1 MAISTVTEFARELKI
16 PAKVLVE
23 QLRSAGIS
31 VENENSTVSDA
42 DKAKLLENLHTE
54 RTQNTKPRKITI
66 MRRETSTIRQHDGQ
80 GGAHTIEVEVRRRRV
95 FVKNTQAATDR
106 AAQMKAAREE
116 MEARAREQLA
126 AKAAA
131 EAATAKK
138 VETPA
143 AAPKMAT
150 PAPEA
155 KPTAAT
161 EVKTEVAPKAEVKEA
176 STGSA
181 EVKKEV
187 LSKVSETPATSEKAE
202 VKAEQKK
209 ETAEEKPAS
218 AKPQEVKPAVEKK
231 TTEPK
236 KEEKAPA
243 ASNPKAEAKPEAKS
257 QQKKAPMQQQ
267 NKPRKG
273 ENQQKAAKPVNATNA
288 RAQQPK
294 QPQKP
299 EVSAEE
305 RARLEAERN
314 AARRKAQEEAEAIR
328 QMLARPKVVLK
339 AKATPA
345 AKGAPAAAPATKK
358 EEKKSEHR
366 KGSSQNNTAEKN
378 EGNGGKK
385 GGFKGRGRND
395 RSMNDNGW
403 GEDSRSHRA
412 MKTRGAIDDGSEEE
426 TSWRSRSRKPK
437 RDRNAAVAATPAEPI
452 VREVSVPETI
462 SVADLARK
470 MAVKA
475 TEVIKTLMKMGQMV
489 TINQMLDQD
498 TAMIIV
504 EEMGHKAV
512 QAKIDDPEALLGELA
527 GASQNYPATP
537 RPPVVTIMGHVDHGK
552 TSLLDYIRRAKV
564 AAGEAGGITQHIGAY
579 HVKTP
584 RGIVTFLDTP
594 GHEAFTA
601 MRARG
606 AQATDIVI
614 LVVAADDGVMPQTKE
629 AIAHAKA
636 AKVPL
641 VVAINKIDKPE
652 ANPERVRNELVQN
665 GVMPEEYGGDV
676 PFIPVSAK
684 TGQGV
689 DELLENLLLQAEM
702 LELKAPAEG
711 PAKGLVV
718 ESRLDKGRGPVASVL
733 VQAGLLKKGDIVLVG
748 QAYGRVRA
756 MNNELGKSVPEAGPS
771 IPVEI
776 LGLSDV
782 PQAGDVLLTVPDEKK
797 AREVALFRQSRNR
810 DVRLAQQQSA
820 RLDNAFNQNGDV
832 KTLSVVIKADVQGS
846 QEAISAALQKL
857 STDEVRVQVV
867 YSAVGG
873 ISETDVN
880 LAAASR
886 AIIIGFNVRADAM
899 AKKTAETNAIEIRY
913 YNIIYDAIDD
923 VKAAMSGM
931 LAPERKETG
940 IGLLEIRQT
949 IHIPKV
955 GLIAGCRVME
965 GVVRRGANVRLI
977 RDNVVVWTGELASLK
992 HFKDDVREVQAGNE
1006 CGLSLKGHDD
1016 IKEGDQLEIFE
1027 VTEIARTL

>member
-1 MAISTVTEFARELKI
+1 MANSTVTDFARELHI

-23 QLRSAGIS
+23 QLRSAGIPVQS
-31 VENENSTVSDA
+31 ETSAVSDA
-42 DKAKLLENLHTE
+42 DKAKLLEKLHTE
-54 RTQNTKPRKITI
+54 RTQNAKPRKITI
-66 MRRETSTIRQHDGQ
+66 MRRETTTIRQNDGQ
-80 GGAHTIEVEVRRRRV
+80 GGAHTIEVEVRRRRI
-95 FVKNTQAATDR
+95 FVKNTQAAQAARAELEAKAKAQVQAALDQKK
-106 AAQMKAAREE
+106 AAQEKSSV
-116 MEARAREQLA
+116 
-126 AKAAA
+126 K
-131 EAATAKK
+131 T
-138 VETPA
+138 VTP
-143 AAPKMAT
+143 P
-150 PAPEA
+150 PAPA
-155 KPTAAT
+155 PVAVKPVTP
-161 EVKTEVAPKAEVKEA
+161 VKTPQE
-176 STGSA
+176 
-181 EVKKEV
+181 
-187 LSKVSETPATSEKAE
+187 
-202 VKAEQKK
+202 
-209 ETAEEKPAS
+209 
-218 AKPQEVKPAVEKK
+218 KPQEVKA
-231 TTEPK
+231 EPK
-236 KEEKAPA
+236 VKAAPVAPA
-243 ASNPKAEAKPEAKS
+243 APEAPKAASEVVKPAQSQKVEPVAPVKKPETAASAQAPQGKVGIADKPLVKEAS
-257 QQKKAPMQQQ
+257 KAPV
-267 NKPRKG
+267 
-273 ENQQKAAKPVNATNA
+273 KPVKETKGSVPKAIKPTAPSAQKVKEDAERDAA
-288 RAQQPK
+288 RLKAQQ
-294 QPQKP
+294 
-299 EVSAEE
+299 
-305 RARLEAERN
+305 
-314 AARRKAQEEAEAIR
+314 EAEAIR

-339 AKATPA
+339 AKPTPV
-345 AKGAPAAAPATKK
+345 AKPVVK
-358 EEKKSEHR
+358 EEKKPDRRKSADAPKSE
-366 KGSSQNNTAEKN
+366 AP
-378 EGNGGKK
+378 KK
-385 GGFKGRGRND
+385 GGFKNHGRSE
-395 RSMNDNGW
+395 RSGENAW
-403 GEDSRSHRA
+403 GEDSRTHRA
-412 MKTRGAIDDGSEEE
+412 LKTRGAIDGGSDED
-426 TSWRSRSRKPK
+426 TSWRSRSKKPK
-437 RDRNAAVAATPAEPI
+437 RDRSNATPAGQAPAEPI

-498 TAMIIV
+498 AAMIVV

-512 QAKIDDPEALLGELA
+512 QAKADDPEALLGEL
-527 GASQNYPATP
+527 SETTTTYPEKP

-641 VVAINKIDKPE
+641 VVAINKMDKPE

-665 GVMPEEYGGDV
+665 GVMPEEFGGDV

-684 TGQGV
+684 TGLGV
-689 DELLENLLLQAEM
+689 DELLENVLLQAEM

-711 PAKGLVV
+711 PAKGLVI

-733 VQAGLLKKGDIVLVG
+733 VQSGLLKKGDIVLVG
-748 QAYGRVRA
+748 QVYGRVRA
-756 MNNELGKSVPEAGPS
+756 MNNEMSKAVQQAGPS

-810 DVRLAQQQSA
+810 DVRLAKQQSA
-820 RLDNAFNQNGDV
+820 RLDSAFNQNGDV
-832 KTLSVVIKADVQGS
+832 KTLSVIIKADVQGS

-880 LAAASR
+880 LAAASH

-899 AKKTAETNAIEIRY
+899 AKKTAETDGIEIRY

-949 IHIPKV
+949 IHVPKV
-955 GLIAGCRVME
+955 GLIAGCRVLE
-965 GVVRRGANVRLI
+965 GVVRRNASARQLRN
-977 RDNVVVWTGELASLK
+977 NVVIWTGELASLK

-1016 IKEGDQLEIFE
+1016 IQVGDQLEIFE
-1027 VTEIARTL
+1027 VTEVARTL

>member
-1 MAISTVTEFARELKI
+1 MANSTVTDFARELHI

-23 QLRSAGIS
+23 QLRSAGIPVQS
-31 VENENSTVSDA
+31 ETSAVSDA
-42 DKAKLLENLHTE
+42 DKAKLLEKLHTE
-54 RTQNTKPRKITI
+54 RTQNAKPRKITI
-66 MRRETSTIRQHDGQ
+66 MRRETTTIRQNDGQ
-80 GGAHTIEVEVRRRRV
+80 GGAHTIEVEVRRRRI
-95 FVKNTQAATDR
+95 FVKNTQAAQAARAELEAKAKAQVQAALDQKK
-106 AAQMKAAREE
+106 AAQEKSSV
-116 MEARAREQLA
+116 
-126 AKAAA
+126 K
-131 EAATAKK
+131 T
-138 VETPA
+138 VTP
-143 AAPKMAT
+143 P
-150 PAPEA
+150 PAPA
-155 KPTAAT
+155 PVAVKP
-161 EVKTEVAPKAEVKEA
+161 V
-176 STGSA
+176 
-181 EVKKEV
+181 
-187 LSKVSETPATSEKAE
+187 TP
-202 VKAEQKK
+202 VKAPQE
-209 ETAEEKPAS
+209 
-218 AKPQEVKPAVEKK
+218 KPQEVKA
-231 TTEPK
+231 EPK
-236 KEEKAPA
+236 VKAAPVAPA
-243 ASNPKAEAKPEAKS
+243 APEAPKAASEVVKPAQSQKVEPVAPVKKPETVASAQAPQGKVGIADKPLVKEASKAPVKPVKEAKGSVPKAIKPTAPS
-257 QQKKAPMQQQ
+257 AQKVKEDAE
-267 NKPRKG
+267 RD
-273 ENQQKAAKPVNATNA
+273 AARLK
-288 RAQQPK
+288 AQQ
-294 QPQKP
+294 
-299 EVSAEE
+299 
-305 RARLEAERN
+305 
-314 AARRKAQEEAEAIR
+314 EAEAIR

-339 AKATPA
+339 AKPTPV
-345 AKGAPAAAPATKK
+345 AKPVVK
-358 EEKKSEHR
+358 EEKKPDRRKSADAPKSE
-366 KGSSQNNTAEKN
+366 AP
-378 EGNGGKK
+378 KK
-385 GGFKGRGRND
+385 GGFKNHGRSE
-395 RSMNDNGW
+395 RSGENAW
-403 GEDSRSHRA
+403 GEDSRTHRA
-412 MKTRGAIDDGSEEE
+412 LKTRGAIDGGSDED
-426 TSWRSRSRKPK
+426 TSWRSRSKKPK
-437 RDRNAAVAATPAEPI
+437 RDRSNATPAGQAPAEPI

-498 TAMIIV
+498 TAMIVV

-512 QAKIDDPEALLGELA
+512 QAKADDPEALLGEL
-527 GASQNYPATP
+527 SETTTTYPEKP

-641 VVAINKIDKPE
+641 VVAINKMDKPE

-665 GVMPEEYGGDV
+665 GVMPEEFGGDV

-684 TGQGV
+684 TGLGV
-689 DELLENLLLQAEM
+689 DELLENVLLQAEM

-711 PAKGLVV
+711 PAKGLVI

-733 VQAGLLKKGDIVLVG
+733 VQSGLLKKGDIVLVG
-748 QAYGRVRA
+748 QVYGRVRA
-756 MNNELGKSVPEAGPS
+756 MNNEMSKAVQQAGPS

-810 DVRLAQQQSA
+810 DVRLAKQQSA
-820 RLDNAFNQNGDV
+820 RLDSAFNQNGDV
-832 KTLSVVIKADVQGS
+832 KTLSVIIKADVQGS

-880 LAAASR
+880 LAAASH

-899 AKKTAETNAIEIRY
+899 AKKTAETDGIEIRY

-949 IHIPKV
+949 IHVPKV
-955 GLIAGCRVME
+955 GLIAGCRVLE
-965 GVVRRGANVRLI
+965 GVVRRNASARQLRN
-977 RDNVVVWTGELASLK
+977 NVVIWTGELASLK

-1016 IKEGDQLEIFE
+1016 IQVGDQLEIFE
-1027 VTEIARTL
+1027 VTEVARTL

>member
-1 MAISTVTEFARELKI
+1 MANSTVTDFARELHI

-23 QLRSAGIS
+23 QLRSAGIPVQS
-31 VENENSTVSDA
+31 ETSAVSDA
-42 DKAKLLENLHTE
+42 DKAKLLEKLHTE
-54 RTQNTKPRKITI
+54 RTQNAKPRKITI
-66 MRRETSTIRQHDGQ
+66 MRRETTTIRQNDGQ
-80 GGAHTIEVEVRRRRV
+80 GGAHTIEVEVRRRRI
-95 FVKNTQAATDR
+95 FVKNTQAAQAARAELEAKAKAQVQAALDQKK
-106 AAQMKAAREE
+106 AAQEKSSV
-116 MEARAREQLA
+116 
-126 AKAAA
+126 K
-131 EAATAKK
+131 T
-138 VETPA
+138 VTP
-143 AAPKMAT
+143 P
-150 PAPEA
+150 PAPA
-155 KPTAAT
+155 PVAVKP
-161 EVKTEVAPKAEVKEA
+161 V
-176 STGSA
+176 
-181 EVKKEV
+181 
-187 LSKVSETPATSEKAE
+187 TP
-202 VKAEQKK
+202 VKAPQE
-209 ETAEEKPAS
+209 
-218 AKPQEVKPAVEKK
+218 KPQEVKA
-231 TTEPK
+231 EPK
-236 KEEKAPA
+236 VKAAPVAPA
-243 ASNPKAEAKPEAKS
+243 APEAPKAASEVVKPAQSQKVEPVAPVKKPETAASAQAPQGKVGIADKPLVKEAS
-257 QQKKAPMQQQ
+257 KAPV
-267 NKPRKG
+267 
-273 ENQQKAAKPVNATNA
+273 KPVKETKGSVPKAIKPTAPSAQKVKEDAERDAA
-288 RAQQPK
+288 RLKAQQ
-294 QPQKP
+294 
-299 EVSAEE
+299 
-305 RARLEAERN
+305 
-314 AARRKAQEEAEAIR
+314 EAEAIR

-339 AKATPA
+339 AKPTPV
-345 AKGAPAAAPATKK
+345 AKPVVK
-358 EEKKSEHR
+358 EEKKPDRRKSADAPKSE
-366 KGSSQNNTAEKN
+366 AP
-378 EGNGGKK
+378 KK
-385 GGFKGRGRND
+385 GGFKNHGRSE
-395 RSMNDNGW
+395 RSGENAW
-403 GEDSRSHRA
+403 GEDSRTHRA
-412 MKTRGAIDDGSEEE
+412 LKTRGAIDGGSDED
-426 TSWRSRSRKPK
+426 TSWRSRSKKPK
-437 RDRNAAVAATPAEPI
+437 RDRSNATPAGQAPAEPI

-498 TAMIIV
+498 TAMIVV

-512 QAKIDDPEALLGELA
+512 QAKADDPEALLGEL
-527 GASQNYPATP
+527 SETTTTYPEKP

-641 VVAINKIDKPE
+641 VVAINKMDKPE

-665 GVMPEEYGGDV
+665 GVMPEESGGDV
-676 PFIPVSAK
+676 PLNPDSAK
-684 TGQGV
+684 TALGA
-689 DELLENLLLQAEM
+689 DEMLENAQLQAEM
-702 LELKAPAEG
+702 LELKPPAEG
-711 PAKGLVV
+711 PAKGLVI

-733 VQAGLLKKGDIVLVG
+733 VQSGLLKKGDIVLVG
-748 QAYGRVRA
+748 QVYGRVRA
-756 MNNELGKSVPEAGPS
+756 MNNEMSKAVQQAGPS

-810 DVRLAQQQSA
+810 DVRLAKQQSA
-820 RLDNAFNQNGDV
+820 RLDSAFNQNGDV
-832 KTLSVVIKADVQGS
+832 KTLSVIIKADVQGS

-880 LAAASR
+880 LAAASH

-899 AKKTAETNAIEIRY
+899 AKKMAETDGIEIRY

-949 IHIPKV
+949 IHVPKV
-955 GLIAGCRVME
+955 GLIAGCRVLE
-965 GVVRRGANVRLI
+965 GVVRRNASARQLRN
-977 RDNVVVWTGELASLK
+977 NVVIWTGELASLK

-1016 IKEGDQLEIFE
+1016 IQVGDQLEIFE
-1027 VTEIARTL
+1027 VTEVARTL

>member
-95 FVKNTQAATDR
+95 FVKNTQAASDR

-131 EAATAKK
+131 EAAASKK
-138 VETPA
+138 VETSAVAPKA
-143 AAPKMAT
+143 AAPASEVKPA
-150 PAPEA
+150 APEV
-155 KPTAAT
+155 KP
-161 EVKTEVAPKAEVKEA
+161 EVAPKAEVKEA
-176 STGSA
+176 SAAPA

-187 LSKVSETPATSEKAE
+187 PPKVSAVAPTTQKAE
-202 VKAEQKK
+202 VKATEKK
-209 ETAEEKPAS
+209 ETAEEKPA
-218 AKPQEVKPAVEKK
+218 AVKPQEVKAAAEKK
-231 TTEPK
+231 ASEPK
-236 KEEKAPA
+236 KEEKVPVVDK
-243 ASNPKAEAKPEAKS
+243 PKAEAKAEAKP
-257 QQKKAPMQQQ
+257 QQKKAPQQQQ

-273 ENQQKAAKPVNATNA
+273 ENQQKGGKPVNAVNV

-305 RARLEAERN
+305 KARIEAERN

-339 AKATPA
+339 AKATPV
-345 AKGAPAAAPATKK
+345 AKATPAAAPAAK

-366 KGSSQNNTAEKN
+366 KASQSNNAEKS
-378 EGNGGKK
+378 EGSGKK

-412 MKTRGAIDDGSEEE
+412 MKTRGAIDDGTEEE
-426 TSWRSRSRKPK
+426 TTSWRSRSRKPK
-437 RDRNAAVAATPAEPI
+437 RDRNVAAVAAPAEPI

-527 GASQNYPATP
+527 GAAQNYPATP

-676 PFIPVSAK
+676 PFVPVSAK

-689 DELLENLLLQAEM
+689 DDLLENLLLQAEM

-711 PAKGLVV
+711 PAKGLVI

-733 VQAGLLKKGDIVLVG
+733 VQTGLLKKGDIVLVG

-965 GVVRRGANVRLI
+965 GVVRRSANVRLI

>member
-1 MAISTVTEFARELKI
+1 MANSTVTDFARELHI

-23 QLRSAGIS
+23 QLRSAGIPVQS
-31 VENENSTVSDA
+31 ETSAVSDA
-42 DKAKLLENLHTE
+42 DKAKLLEKLHTE
-54 RTQNTKPRKITI
+54 RTQNAKPRKITI
-66 MRRETSTIRQHDGQ
+66 MRRETTTIRQNDGQ
-80 GGAHTIEVEVRRRRV
+80 GGAHTIEVEVRRRRI
-95 FVKNTQAATDR
+95 FVKNTQAAQAARAELEAKAKAQVQAALDQKK
-106 AAQMKAAREE
+106 AAQEKSSV
-116 MEARAREQLA
+116 
-126 AKAAA
+126 K
-131 EAATAKK
+131 T
-138 VETPA
+138 VTP
-143 AAPKMAT
+143 P
-150 PAPEA
+150 PAPA
-155 KPTAAT
+155 PVAVKP
-161 EVKTEVAPKAEVKEA
+161 V
-176 STGSA
+176 
-181 EVKKEV
+181 
-187 LSKVSETPATSEKAE
+187 TP
-202 VKAEQKK
+202 VKAPQE
-209 ETAEEKPAS
+209 
-218 AKPQEVKPAVEKK
+218 KPQEVKA
-231 TTEPK
+231 EPK
-236 KEEKAPA
+236 VKAAPVAPA
-243 ASNPKAEAKPEAKS
+243 APEAPKAASEVVKPAQSQKVEPVAPVKKPETAASAQAPQGKVGIADNPLVKEAS
-257 QQKKAPMQQQ
+257 KAPV
-267 NKPRKG
+267 
-273 ENQQKAAKPVNATNA
+273 KPVKETKGSVPKAIKPTAPSAQKVKEDAERDAA
-288 RAQQPK
+288 RLKAQQ
-294 QPQKP
+294 
-299 EVSAEE
+299 
-305 RARLEAERN
+305 
-314 AARRKAQEEAEAIR
+314 EAEAIR

-339 AKATPA
+339 AKPTPV
-345 AKGAPAAAPATKK
+345 AKPVVK
-358 EEKKSEHR
+358 EEKKPDRRKSADAPKSE
-366 KGSSQNNTAEKN
+366 AP
-378 EGNGGKK
+378 KK
-385 GGFKGRGRND
+385 GGFKNHGCSE
-395 RSMNDNGW
+395 RSGENAW
-403 GEDSRSHRA
+403 GEDSRMHRA
-412 MKTRGAIDDGSEEE
+412 LKTRGAIDGGSDED
-426 TSWRSRSRKPK
+426 TSWRSRSKKPK
-437 RDRNAAVAATPAEPI
+437 RDRSNATPAGQAPAEPI

-498 TAMIIV
+498 TAMIVV

-512 QAKIDDPEALLGELA
+512 QAKADDPEALLGEL
-527 GASQNYPATP
+527 SETTTTYPEKP

-641 VVAINKIDKPE
+641 VVAINKMDKPE

-665 GVMPEEYGGDV
+665 GVMPEEFGGDV

-684 TGQGV
+684 TGLGV
-689 DELLENLLLQAEM
+689 DELLENVLLQAEM

-711 PAKGLVV
+711 PAKGLVI

-733 VQAGLLKKGDIVLVG
+733 VQSGLLKKGDIVLVG
-748 QAYGRVRA
+748 QVYGRVRA
-756 MNNELGKSVPEAGPS
+756 MNNEMSKAVQQAGPS

-810 DVRLAQQQSA
+810 DVRLAKQQSA
-820 RLDNAFNQNGDV
+820 RLDSAFNQNGDV
-832 KTLSVVIKADVQGS
+832 KTLSVIIKADVQGS

-880 LAAASR
+880 LAAASH

-899 AKKTAETNAIEIRY
+899 AKKTAETDGIEIRY

-949 IHIPKV
+949 IHVPKV
-955 GLIAGCRVME
+955 GLIAGCRVLE
-965 GVVRRGANVRLI
+965 GVVRRNASARQLRN
-977 RDNVVVWTGELASLK
+977 NVVIWTGELASLK

-1016 IKEGDQLEIFE
+1016 IQVGDQLEIFE
-1027 VTEIARTL
+1027 VTEVARTL

>member
-1 MAISTVTEFARELKI
+1 MANSTVTDFARELHI

-23 QLRSAGIS
+23 QLRSAGIPVQS
-31 VENENSTVSDA
+31 ETSAVSDA
-42 DKAKLLENLHTE
+42 DKAKLLEKLHTE
-54 RTQNTKPRKITI
+54 RTQNAKPRKITI
-66 MRRETSTIRQHDGQ
+66 MRRETTTIRQNDGQ
-80 GGAHTIEVEVRRRRV
+80 GGAHTIEVEVRRRRI
-95 FVKNTQAATDR
+95 FVKNTQAAQAARAELEAKAKAQVQAALDQKK
-106 AAQMKAAREE
+106 AAQEKSSV
-116 MEARAREQLA
+116 
-126 AKAAA
+126 K
-131 EAATAKK
+131 T
-138 VETPA
+138 VTP
-143 AAPKMAT
+143 P
-150 PAPEA
+150 PAPA
-155 KPTAAT
+155 PVAVKPVTP
-161 EVKTEVAPKAEVKEA
+161 VKTPQE
-176 STGSA
+176 
-181 EVKKEV
+181 
-187 LSKVSETPATSEKAE
+187 
-202 VKAEQKK
+202 
-209 ETAEEKPAS
+209 
-218 AKPQEVKPAVEKK
+218 KPQEVKA
-231 TTEPK
+231 EPK
-236 KEEKAPA
+236 VKAAPVAPA
-243 ASNPKAEAKPEAKS
+243 APEAPKAASEVVKPAQSQKVEPVAPVKKPETAASAQAPQGKVGIADKPLVKEAS
-257 QQKKAPMQQQ
+257 KAPV
-267 NKPRKG
+267 
-273 ENQQKAAKPVNATNA
+273 KPVKETKGSVPKAIKPTAPSAQKVKEDAERDAA
-288 RAQQPK
+288 RLKAQQ
-294 QPQKP
+294 
-299 EVSAEE
+299 
-305 RARLEAERN
+305 
-314 AARRKAQEEAEAIR
+314 EAEAIR

-339 AKATPA
+339 AKPTPV
-345 AKGAPAAAPATKK
+345 AKPVVK
-358 EEKKSEHR
+358 EEKKPDRRKSADAPKSE
-366 KGSSQNNTAEKN
+366 AP
-378 EGNGGKK
+378 KK
-385 GGFKGRGRND
+385 GGFKNHGRSE
-395 RSMNDNGW
+395 RSGENAW
-403 GEDSRSHRA
+403 GEDSRTHRA
-412 MKTRGAIDDGSEEE
+412 LKTRGAIDGGSDED
-426 TSWRSRSRKPK
+426 TSWRSRSKKPK
-437 RDRNAAVAATPAEPI
+437 RDRSNATPAGQAPAEPI

-498 TAMIIV
+498 TAMIVV

-512 QAKIDDPEALLGELA
+512 QAKADDPEALLGEL
-527 GASQNYPATP
+527 SETTTTYPEKP

-641 VVAINKIDKPE
+641 VVAINKMDKPE

-665 GVMPEEYGGDV
+665 GVMPEEFGGDV

-684 TGQGV
+684 TGLGV
-689 DELLENLLLQAEM
+689 DELLENVLLQAEM

-711 PAKGLVV
+711 PAKGLVI

-733 VQAGLLKKGDIVLVG
+733 VQSGLLKKGDIVLVG
-748 QAYGRVRA
+748 QVYGRVRA
-756 MNNELGKSVPEAGPS
+756 MNNEMSKAVQQAGPS

-810 DVRLAQQQSA
+810 DVRLAKQQSA
-820 RLDNAFNQNGDV
+820 RLDSAFNQNGDV
-832 KTLSVVIKADVQGS
+832 KTLSVIIKADVQGS

-880 LAAASR
+880 LAAASH

-899 AKKTAETNAIEIRY
+899 AKKTAETDGIEIRY

-949 IHIPKV
+949 IHVPKV
-955 GLIAGCRVME
+955 GLIAGCRVLE
-965 GVVRRGANVRLI
+965 GVVRRNASARQLRN
-977 RDNVVVWTGELASLK
+977 NVVIWTGELASLK

-1016 IKEGDQLEIFE
+1016 IQVGDQLEIFE
-1027 VTEIARTL
+1027 VTEVARTL

>member
-1 MAISTVTEFARELKI
+1 MANSTVTDFARELHI

-23 QLRSAGIS
+23 QLRSAGIPVQS
-31 VENENSTVSDA
+31 ETSAVSDA
-42 DKAKLLENLHTE
+42 DKAKLLEKLHTE
-54 RTQNTKPRKITI
+54 RTQNAKPRKITI
-66 MRRETSTIRQHDGQ
+66 MRRETTTIRQNDGQ
-80 GGAHTIEVEVRRRRV
+80 GGAHTIEVEVRRRRI
-95 FVKNTQAATDR
+95 FVKNTQAAQAARAELEAKAKAQVQAALDQKK
-106 AAQMKAAREE
+106 AAQEKSSV
-116 MEARAREQLA
+116 
-126 AKAAA
+126 K
-131 EAATAKK
+131 T
-138 VETPA
+138 VTP
-143 AAPKMAT
+143 P
-150 PAPEA
+150 PAPA
-155 KPTAAT
+155 PVAVKP
-161 EVKTEVAPKAEVKEA
+161 V
-176 STGSA
+176 
-181 EVKKEV
+181 
-187 LSKVSETPATSEKAE
+187 TP
-202 VKAEQKK
+202 VKAPQE
-209 ETAEEKPAS
+209 
-218 AKPQEVKPAVEKK
+218 KPQEVKA
-231 TTEPK
+231 EPK
-236 KEEKAPA
+236 VKAAPVAPA
-243 ASNPKAEAKPEAKS
+243 APEAPKAASEVVKPAQSQKVEPVAPVKKPETAASAQAPQGKVGIADKPLVKEAS
-257 QQKKAPMQQQ
+257 KAPV
-267 NKPRKG
+267 
-273 ENQQKAAKPVNATNA
+273 KPVKETKGSVPKAIKPTAPSAQKVKEDAERDAA
-288 RAQQPK
+288 RLKAQQ
-294 QPQKP
+294 
-299 EVSAEE
+299 
-305 RARLEAERN
+305 
-314 AARRKAQEEAEAIR
+314 EAEAIR

-339 AKATPA
+339 AKPTPV
-345 AKGAPAAAPATKK
+345 AKPVVK
-358 EEKKSEHR
+358 EEKKPNRRKSADAPKSE
-366 KGSSQNNTAEKN
+366 AP
-378 EGNGGKK
+378 KK
-385 GGFKGRGRND
+385 GGFKNHGRSE
-395 RSMNDNGW
+395 RSGENAW
-403 GEDSRSHRA
+403 GEDSRTHRA
-412 MKTRGAIDDGSEEE
+412 LKTRGAIDGGSDED
-426 TSWRSRSRKPK
+426 TSWRSRSKKPK
-437 RDRNAAVAATPAEPI
+437 RDRSNATPAGQAPAEPI

-498 TAMIIV
+498 TAMIVV

-512 QAKIDDPEALLGELA
+512 QAKADDPEALLGEL
-527 GASQNYPATP
+527 SETTTTYPEKP

-641 VVAINKIDKPE
+641 VVAINKMDKPE

-665 GVMPEEYGGDV
+665 GVMPEEFGGDV

-684 TGQGV
+684 TGLGV
-689 DELLENLLLQAEM
+689 DELLENVLLQAEM

-711 PAKGLVV
+711 PAKGLVI

-733 VQAGLLKKGDIVLVG
+733 VQSGLLKKGDIVLVG
-748 QAYGRVRA
+748 QVYGRVRA
-756 MNNELGKSVPEAGPS
+756 MNNEMSKAVQQAGPS

-810 DVRLAQQQSA
+810 DVRLAKQQSA
-820 RLDNAFNQNGDV
+820 RLDSAFNQNGDV
-832 KTLSVVIKADVQGS
+832 KTLSVIIKADVQGS

-880 LAAASR
+880 LAAASH

-899 AKKTAETNAIEIRY
+899 AKKTAETDGIEIRY

-949 IHIPKV
+949 IHVPKV
-955 GLIAGCRVME
+955 GLIAGCRVLE
-965 GVVRRGANVRLI
+965 GVVRRNASARQLRN
-977 RDNVVVWTGELASLK
+977 NVVIWTGELASLK
-992 HFKDDVREVQAGNE
+992 HFKDDAREVQAGNE

-1016 IKEGDQLEIFE
+1016 IQVGDQLEIFE
-1027 VTEIARTL
+1027 VTEVARTL

>member
-1 MAISTVTEFARELKI
+1 MANSTVTDFARELHI

-23 QLRSAGIS
+23 QLRSAGIPVQS
-31 VENENSTVSDA
+31 ETSAVSDA
-42 DKAKLLENLHTE
+42 DKAKLLEKLHTE
-54 RTQNTKPRKITI
+54 RTQSAKPRKITI
-66 MRRETSTIRQHDGQ
+66 MRRETTTIRQNDGQ
-80 GGAHTIEVEVRRRRV
+80 GGAHTIEVEVRRRRI
-95 FVKNTQAATDR
+95 FVKNTQAAQAARAELEAKAKAQVQAALDQKK
-106 AAQMKAAREE
+106 AAQEKSSV
-116 MEARAREQLA
+116 
-126 AKAAA
+126 K
-131 EAATAKK
+131 T
-138 VETPA
+138 VTP
-143 AAPKMAT
+143 P
-150 PAPEA
+150 PAPA
-155 KPTAAT
+155 PVAVKP
-161 EVKTEVAPKAEVKEA
+161 V
-176 STGSA
+176 
-181 EVKKEV
+181 
-187 LSKVSETPATSEKAE
+187 TP
-202 VKAEQKK
+202 VKAPQE
-209 ETAEEKPAS
+209 
-218 AKPQEVKPAVEKK
+218 KPQEVKA
-231 TTEPK
+231 EPK
-236 KEEKAPA
+236 VKAAPVAPA
-243 ASNPKAEAKPEAKS
+243 APEAPKAASEVVKPAQSQKIEPVAPVKKPETAASAQAPQGKVGIADKPLVKEAS
-257 QQKKAPMQQQ
+257 KAPV
-267 NKPRKG
+267 
-273 ENQQKAAKPVNATNA
+273 KPVKETKGSVPKAIKPTAPSAQKVKEDAERDAA
-288 RAQQPK
+288 RLKAQQ
-294 QPQKP
+294 
-299 EVSAEE
+299 
-305 RARLEAERN
+305 
-314 AARRKAQEEAEAIR
+314 EAEAIR

-339 AKATPA
+339 AKPTPV
-345 AKGAPAAAPATKK
+345 AKPVVK
-358 EEKKSEHR
+358 EEKKPDRRKSADAPKSE
-366 KGSSQNNTAEKN
+366 AP
-378 EGNGGKK
+378 KK
-385 GGFKGRGRND
+385 GGFKNHGRSE
-395 RSMNDNGW
+395 RSGENAW
-403 GEDSRSHRA
+403 GEDSRTHRA
-412 MKTRGAIDDGSEEE
+412 LKTRGAIDGGSDED
-426 TSWRSRSRKPK
+426 TSWRSRSKKPK
-437 RDRNAAVAATPAEPI
+437 RDRSNATPAGQAPAEPI

-498 TAMIIV
+498 TAMIVV

-512 QAKIDDPEALLGELA
+512 QAKADDPEALLGEL
-527 GASQNYPATP
+527 SETTTTYPEKP

-641 VVAINKIDKPE
+641 VVAINKMDKPE

-665 GVMPEEYGGDV
+665 GVMPEEFGGDV

-684 TGQGV
+684 TGLGV
-689 DELLENLLLQAEM
+689 DELLENVLLQAEM

-711 PAKGLVV
+711 PAKGLVI

-733 VQAGLLKKGDIVLVG
+733 VQSGLLKKGDIVLVG
-748 QAYGRVRA
+748 QVYGRVRA
-756 MNNELGKSVPEAGPS
+756 MNNEMSKAVQQAGPS

-810 DVRLAQQQSA
+810 DVRLAKQQSA
-820 RLDNAFNQNGDV
+820 RLDSAFNQNGDV
-832 KTLSVVIKADVQGS
+832 KTLSVIIKADVQGS

-880 LAAASR
+880 LAAASH

-899 AKKTAETNAIEIRY
+899 AKKTAETDGIEIRY

-949 IHIPKV
+949 IHVPKV
-955 GLIAGCRVME
+955 GLIAGCRVLE
-965 GVVRRGANVRLI
+965 GVVRRNASARQLRN
-977 RDNVVVWTGELASLK
+977 NVVIWTGELASLK

-1016 IKEGDQLEIFE
+1016 IQVGDQLEIFE
-1027 VTEIARTL
+1027 VTEVARTL

>member
-1 MAISTVTEFARELKI
+1 MANSTVTDFALELHI

-23 QLRSAGIS
+23 QLRSAGIPVQS
-31 VENENSTVSDA
+31 ETSAVSDA
-42 DKAKLLENLHTE
+42 DKAKLLEKLHTE
-54 RTQNTKPRKITI
+54 RTQNAKPRKITI
-66 MRRETSTIRQHDGQ
+66 MRRETTTIRQNDGQ
-80 GGAHTIEVEVRRRRV
+80 GGAHTIEVEVRRRRI
-95 FVKNTQAATDR
+95 FVKNTQAAQAARAELEAKAKAQVQAALDQKK
-106 AAQMKAAREE
+106 AAQEKSSV
-116 MEARAREQLA
+116 
-126 AKAAA
+126 K
-131 EAATAKK
+131 T
-138 VETPA
+138 VTP
-143 AAPKMAT
+143 P
-150 PAPEA
+150 PAPA
-155 KPTAAT
+155 PVAVKP
-161 EVKTEVAPKAEVKEA
+161 V
-176 STGSA
+176 
-181 EVKKEV
+181 
-187 LSKVSETPATSEKAE
+187 TP
-202 VKAEQKK
+202 VKAPQE
-209 ETAEEKPAS
+209 
-218 AKPQEVKPAVEKK
+218 KPQEVKA
-231 TTEPK
+231 EPK
-236 KEEKAPA
+236 VKAAPVAPA
-243 ASNPKAEAKPEAKS
+243 APEAPKAASEVVKPAQSQKVEPVAPVKKLETAASAQAPQGKVGIADKPLVKEAS
-257 QQKKAPMQQQ
+257 KAPV
-267 NKPRKG
+267 
-273 ENQQKAAKPVNATNA
+273 KPVKETKGSVPKAIKPTAPSAQKVKEDAERDAA
-288 RAQQPK
+288 RLKAQQ
-294 QPQKP
+294 
-299 EVSAEE
+299 
-305 RARLEAERN
+305 
-314 AARRKAQEEAEAIR
+314 EAEAIR

-339 AKATPA
+339 AKPTPV
-345 AKGAPAAAPATKK
+345 AKPVVK
-358 EEKKSEHR
+358 EEKKPDRRKSADAPKSE
-366 KGSSQNNTAEKN
+366 AP
-378 EGNGGKK
+378 KK
-385 GGFKGRGRND
+385 GGFKNHGRSE
-395 RSMNDNGW
+395 RSGENAW
-403 GEDSRSHRA
+403 GEDSRTHRA
-412 MKTRGAIDDGSEEE
+412 LKTRGAIDGGSDED
-426 TSWRSRSRKPK
+426 TSWRSRSNKPK
-437 RDRNAAVAATPAEPI
+437 RDRSNATPAGQAPAEPI

-498 TAMIIV
+498 TAMIVV

-512 QAKIDDPEALLGELA
+512 QAKADDPEALLGEL
-527 GASQNYPATP
+527 SETTTTYPEKP

-641 VVAINKIDKPE
+641 VVAINKMDKPE

-665 GVMPEEYGGDV
+665 GVMPEEFGGDV

-684 TGQGV
+684 TGLGV
-689 DELLENLLLQAEM
+689 DELLENVLLQAEM

-711 PAKGLVV
+711 PAKGLVI

-733 VQAGLLKKGDIVLVG
+733 VQSGLLKKGDIVLVG
-748 QAYGRVRA
+748 QVYGRVRA
-756 MNNELGKSVPEAGPS
+756 MNNEMSKAVQQAGPS

-810 DVRLAQQQSA
+810 DVRLAKQQSA
-820 RLDNAFNQNGDV
+820 RLDSAFNQNGDV
-832 KTLSVVIKADVQGS
+832 KTLSVIIKADVQGS

-880 LAAASR
+880 LAAASH

-899 AKKTAETNAIEIRY
+899 AKKTAETDGIEIRY

-949 IHIPKV
+949 IHVPKV
-955 GLIAGCRVME
+955 GLIAGCRVLE
-965 GVVRRGANVRLI
+965 GVVRRNASARQLRN
-977 RDNVVVWTGELASLK
+977 NVVIWTGELASLK

-1016 IKEGDQLEIFE
+1016 IQVGDQLEIFE
-1027 VTEIARTL
+1027 VTEVARTL

>member
-1 MAISTVTEFARELKI
+1 MANSTVTDFARELHI

-23 QLRSAGIS
+23 QLRSAGIPVQS
-31 VENENSTVSDA
+31 ETSAVSDA
-42 DKAKLLENLHTE
+42 DKAKLLEKLHTE
-54 RTQNTKPRKITI
+54 RTQNAKPRKITI
-66 MRRETSTIRQHDGQ
+66 MRRETTTIRQNDGQ
-80 GGAHTIEVEVRRRRV
+80 GGAHTIEVEVRRRRI
-95 FVKNTQAATDR
+95 FVKNTQAAQAARAELEAKAKAQVQAALDQKK
-106 AAQMKAAREE
+106 AAQEKSSV
-116 MEARAREQLA
+116 
-126 AKAAA
+126 K
-131 EAATAKK
+131 T
-138 VETPA
+138 VTP
-143 AAPKMAT
+143 P
-150 PAPEA
+150 PAPA
-155 KPTAAT
+155 PVAVKP
-161 EVKTEVAPKAEVKEA
+161 V
-176 STGSA
+176 
-181 EVKKEV
+181 
-187 LSKVSETPATSEKAE
+187 TP
-202 VKAEQKK
+202 VKAPQE
-209 ETAEEKPAS
+209 
-218 AKPQEVKPAVEKK
+218 KPQEVKA
-231 TTEPK
+231 EPK
-236 KEEKAPA
+236 VKAAPVAPA
-243 ASNPKAEAKPEAKS
+243 APEAPKTAPEVVKPAQSQKVEPVAPVKKPETAASAQAPQGKVGIADKPLVKEASKAPVKPVKETKGSVPKAVKPTAPS
-257 QQKKAPMQQQ
+257 AQKVKEDAE
-267 NKPRKG
+267 RD
-273 ENQQKAAKPVNATNA
+273 AARLK
-288 RAQQPK
+288 AQQ
-294 QPQKP
+294 
-299 EVSAEE
+299 
-305 RARLEAERN
+305 
-314 AARRKAQEEAEAIR
+314 EAEAIR

-339 AKATPA
+339 AKPTPV
-345 AKGAPAAAPATKK
+345 AKPVVK
-358 EEKKSEHR
+358 EEKKPDRRKSADAPKSE
-366 KGSSQNNTAEKN
+366 AP
-378 EGNGGKK
+378 KK
-385 GGFKGRGRND
+385 GGFKNHGRSE
-395 RSMNDNGW
+395 RSGENAW
-403 GEDSRSHRA
+403 GEDSRTHRA
-412 MKTRGAIDDGSEEE
+412 LKTRGAIDGGSDED
-426 TSWRSRSRKPK
+426 TSWRSRSKKPK
-437 RDRNAAVAATPAEPI
+437 RDRSNATPAGQAPAEPV

-498 TAMIIV
+498 TAMIVV

-512 QAKIDDPEALLGELA
+512 QAKADDPEALLGEL
-527 GASQNYPATP
+527 SETTTTYSEKP

-641 VVAINKIDKPE
+641 VVAINKMDKPE

-665 GVMPEEYGGDV
+665 GVMPEEFGGDV

-684 TGQGV
+684 TGLGV
-689 DELLENLLLQAEM
+689 DELLENVLLQAEM

-711 PAKGLVV
+711 PAKGLVI

-733 VQAGLLKKGDIVLVG
+733 VQSGLLKKGDIVLVG
-748 QAYGRVRA
+748 QVYGRVRA
-756 MNNELGKSVPEAGPS
+756 MNNEMGKAVQQAGPS

-810 DVRLAQQQSA
+810 DVRLAKQQSA
-820 RLDNAFNQNGDV
+820 RLDSAFNQNGDV
-832 KTLSVVIKADVQGS
+832 KTLSVIIKADVQGS

-880 LAAASR
+880 LAAASH

-899 AKKTAETNAIEIRY
+899 AKKTAETDGIEIRY

-949 IHIPKV
+949 IHVPKV
-955 GLIAGCRVME
+955 GLIAGCRVLE
-965 GVVRRGANVRLI
+965 GVVRRNASARQLRN
-977 RDNVVVWTGELASLK
+977 NVVIWTGELASLK

-1016 IKEGDQLEIFE
+1016 IQVGDQLEIFE
-1027 VTEIARTL
+1027 VTEVARTL

>member
-1 MAISTVTEFARELKI
+1 MANSTVTDFARELHI

-31 VENENSTVSDA
+31 VQSETSAVSDA
-42 DKAKLLENLHTE
+42 DKAKLLEKLHTE
-54 RTQNTKPRKITI
+54 RTQNAKPRKITI
-66 MRRETSTIRQHDGQ
+66 MRRETTTIRQNDGQ
-80 GGAHTIEVEVRRRRV
+80 GGAHTIEVEVRRRRI
-95 FVKNTQAATDR
+95 FVKNTQAAQSARAELEAKAKAQVQAALDQKK
-106 AAQMKAAREE
+106 AAQEKSSV
-116 MEARAREQLA
+116 
-126 AKAAA
+126 K
-131 EAATAKK
+131 T
-138 VETPA
+138 VTP
-143 AAPKMAT
+143 P
-150 PAPEA
+150 PAPA
-155 KPTAAT
+155 PVAVKP
-161 EVKTEVAPKAEVKEA
+161 V
-176 STGSA
+176 
-181 EVKKEV
+181 
-187 LSKVSETPATSEKAE
+187 TP
-202 VKAEQKK
+202 VKAPQE
-209 ETAEEKPAS
+209 
-218 AKPQEVKPAVEKK
+218 KPQEVKA
-231 TTEPK
+231 EPK
-236 KEEKAPA
+236 VKAAPVAPA
-243 ASNPKAEAKPEAKS
+243 APEAPKAASEVVKPAQSQKVEPVVPVKKPETAASAQAPQGKVGIADKPLVKEAS
-257 QQKKAPMQQQ
+257 KAPV
-267 NKPRKG
+267 
-273 ENQQKAAKPVNATNA
+273 KPVKETKGSVPKAIKPTAPSAQKVKEDAERDAA
-288 RAQQPK
+288 RLKAQQ
-294 QPQKP
+294 
-299 EVSAEE
+299 
-305 RARLEAERN
+305 
-314 AARRKAQEEAEAIR
+314 EAEAIR

-339 AKATPA
+339 AKPTPV
-345 AKGAPAAAPATKK
+345 AKPVVK
-358 EEKKSEHR
+358 EEKKPDRRKSADAPKSE
-366 KGSSQNNTAEKN
+366 AP
-378 EGNGGKK
+378 KK
-385 GGFKGRGRND
+385 GGFKNHGRSE
-395 RSMNDNGW
+395 RSGENAW
-403 GEDSRSHRA
+403 GEDSRTHRA
-412 MKTRGAIDDGSEEE
+412 LKTRGAIDGGSDED
-426 TSWRSRSRKPK
+426 TSWRSRSKKPK
-437 RDRNAAVAATPAEPI
+437 RDRSNATPAGQAPAEPI

-498 TAMIIV
+498 TAMIVV

-512 QAKIDDPEALLGELA
+512 QAKADDPEALLGEL
-527 GASQNYPATP
+527 SETTTTYPEKP

-641 VVAINKIDKPE
+641 VVAINKMDKPE

-665 GVMPEEYGGDV
+665 GVMPEEFGGDV

-684 TGQGV
+684 TGLGV
-689 DELLENLLLQAEM
+689 DELLENVLLQAEM

-711 PAKGLVV
+711 PAKGLVI

-733 VQAGLLKKGDIVLVG
+733 VQSGLLKKGDIVLVG
-748 QAYGRVRA
+748 QVYGRVRA
-756 MNNELGKSVPEAGPS
+756 MNNEMSKAVQQAGPS

-810 DVRLAQQQSA
+810 DVRLAKQQSA
-820 RLDNAFNQNGDV
+820 RLDSAFNQNGDV
-832 KTLSVVIKADVQGS
+832 KTLSVIIKADVQGS

-880 LAAASR
+880 LAAASH

-899 AKKTAETNAIEIRY
+899 AKKTAETDGIEIRY

-949 IHIPKV
+949 IHVPKV
-955 GLIAGCRVME
+955 GLIAGCRVLE
-965 GVVRRGANVRLI
+965 GVVRRNASARQLRN
-977 RDNVVVWTGELASLK
+977 NVVIWTGELASLK

-1016 IKEGDQLEIFE
+1016 IQVGDQLEIFE
-1027 VTEIARTL
+1027 VTEVARTL